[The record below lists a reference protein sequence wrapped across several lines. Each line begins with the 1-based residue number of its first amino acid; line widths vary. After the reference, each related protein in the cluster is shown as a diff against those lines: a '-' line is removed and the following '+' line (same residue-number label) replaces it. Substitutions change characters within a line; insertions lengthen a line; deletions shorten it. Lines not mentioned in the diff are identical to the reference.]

1 MAKPAIKPDFVQRFE
16 NDCTAYFD
24 LTELEDILYY
34 YQDHNEHKKAL
45 QVINHAMD
53 LHGNDPYMCWNKIAE
68 YLALRKFDEV
78 VKLKDSLLPFII
90 NNEDVTLQDSAWMM
104 IGKAYD
110 LTGDPENAY
119 KIYSKTLHSEH
130 AKEISIYQ
138 DLCDIYEDHGNID
151 LAIETAEQAFKYYPE
166 DEEVICD
173 LARLYD
179 LAEKYEEAIKIWNKA
194 IDFDA
199 FDPDL
204 WLNLG
209 KSYMKAGM
217 VDEAVKSLQYAH
229 TLDPDDST
237 INGLL
242 GAALARNNNS
252 LNAAEFILSNIPANA
267 ANDPKEINE
276 YIPQMVMAAEC
287 FHSEEEY
294 EKVVD
299 LCYRIINVGQET
311 PYLLCIMQDS
321 LKNLSRYQEAV
332 FLLKNF
338 IKKYPNEID
347 LHLLLGDIY
356 QGYLN
361 QPVSALESYE
371 KALELD
377 PKETHALFASASI
390 CMQIDKPEP
399 AMKLLQLIIQYGG
412 HDKLPKFNLM
422 TAMCHFALGHSDEAI
437 AFLRKQVDSGDKN
450 CIETFLQAL
459 PESEQLLAQYGL
471 LNNTESRQ
479 NRNQ

>member
-1 MAKPAIKPDFVQRFE
+1 MAKPANKPDFVQKFE
-16 NDCTAYFD
+16 NDCNAYFD
-24 LTELEDILYY
+24 LTELEDIMFY

-45 QVINHAMD
+45 QVINRAMD

-78 VKLKDSLLPFII
+78 VKLKDTLMPFIMSHD
-90 NNEDVTLQDSAWMM
+90 DVMSQDSAWMM

-110 LTGDPENAY
+110 LTGDSDNAY
-119 KIYSKTLHSEH
+119 KIYSETLHSDH

-138 DLCDIYEDHGNID
+138 DLCDIYEDHGDID

-179 LAEKYEEAIKIWNKA
+179 LAEDYDKAIEIWNKA
-194 IDFDA
+194 IDADA

-209 KSYMKAGM
+209 KSYMKAGN

-229 TLDPDDST
+229 TLDPADAT

-242 GAALARNNNS
+242 GAALARNDNS
-252 LNAAEFILSNIPANA
+252 LNAAEFILSNIPDHSE
-267 ANDPKEINE
+267 NDSQEIND

-287 FHSEEEY
+287 FHSEGEH

-299 LCYRIINVGQET
+299 LCYHIINAGQET

-321 LKNLSRYQEAV
+321 LKNLVRYQEAV
-332 FLLKNF
+332 FILKNF
-338 IKKYPNEID
+338 IKKYPDEID
-347 LHLLLGDIY
+347 LPLLLGDIY
-356 QGYLN
+356 QVHLN
-361 QPVSALESYE
+361 QPIAALESYE
-371 KALELD
+371 KALELN
-377 PKETHALFASASI
+377 PKESHALFASASI
-390 CMQIDKPEP
+390 CMQIDKPDT
-399 AMKLLQLIIQYGG
+399 AMKLLQLIIQYGD

-422 TAMCHFALGHSDEAI
+422 TAMCHFVLGHSDEAMD
-437 AFLRKQVDSGDKN
+437 FLRKQLDTGDKD
-450 CIETFLQAL
+450 CISTFLQAL
-459 PESEQLLAQYGL
+459 PESEQLLEQSGL
-471 LNNTESRQ
+471 ITNTESKH
-479 NRNQ
+479 NRNL